1 MQQIIVEYKEK
12 RITLSGEEFSHG
24 LELHDLNKD
33 VSMVHLFEKLGVEDD
48 AKIAMRGFSFEDID
62 SIVELI
68 DVGVFIPFDSYTN
81 EHSCVLVFKNEK
93 TELWLETYNAV
104 GSALLKKA
112 NLAVIYFSKEY
123 YKKIAA

>member
-1 MQQIIVEYKEK
+1 MQQIIVEFKEK
-12 RITLSGEEFSHG
+12 RITLSGEKFMHG
-24 LELHDLNKD
+24 LELHDLNRD
-33 VSMVHLFEKLGVEDD
+33 VPMVRLFEELGVGND

-62 SIVELI
+62 SIIELI
-68 DVGVFIPFDSYTN
+68 DIGAFIPFDSYTN

>member
-12 RITLSGEEFSHG
+12 RITLSGEKFSHG

-33 VSMVHLFEKLGVEDD
+33 VPMVRLFEELGVGND
-48 AKIAMRGFSFEDID
+48 AKITMRGFSFEDIE
-62 SIVELI
+62 SIIELI
-68 DVGVFIPFDSYTN
+68 NIGAFIPFDLYAN
-81 EHSCVLVFKNEK
+81 LHSCVLMFKNEK
-93 TELWLETYNAV
+93 TELLLETYNSV
-104 GSALLKKA
+104 GSALIKKA